1 MVYKKYKLK
10 LIKKNIYIYKQT
22 IANQLNVYIIE
33 CLPYVIKKDGRYIF
47 NQTLSYAGKGAAI
60 KVISTVTSVFID
72 LRGYALN
79 YTWNTPGVGIF
90 IKSSKNVHVLN
101 GSNNGLT
108 AAVPGSCT
116 AISITNTTGL
126 ILSRLNIERSIYG
139 VYLNQTKT
147 I

>member
-1 MVYKKYKLK
+1 LVYKKYKLK

-60 KVISTVTSVFID
+60 KVISTVTSVFIY

-79 YTWNTPGVGIF
+79 YT
-90 IKSSKNVHVLN
+90 
-101 GSNNGLT
+101 
-108 AAVPGSCT
+108 
-116 AISITNTTGL
+116 
-126 ILSRLNIERSIYG
+126 
-139 VYLNQTKT
+139 
-147 I
+147 